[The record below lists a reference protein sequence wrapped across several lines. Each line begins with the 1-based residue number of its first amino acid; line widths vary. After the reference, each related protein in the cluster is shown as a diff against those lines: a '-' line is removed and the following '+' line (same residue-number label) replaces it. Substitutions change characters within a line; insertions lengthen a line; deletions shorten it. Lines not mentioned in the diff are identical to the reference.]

1 MKKIN
6 LTKLLKSII
15 FCFYIVALAWVIF
28 SLIWVPLDFTLTML
42 CWMGLFGI
50 FDGLWNLFDQFRIY
64 KNLGMMESVI
74 KWQTGMPEQSDI
86 YIVTTTAGE
95 VDIRVLY
102 DPYTSPPYWLDDEED
117 DEVVAWCKLSDIE
130 PYKE

>member
-1 MKKIN
+1 
-6 LTKLLKSII
+6 
-15 FCFYIVALAWVIF
+15 
-28 SLIWVPLDFTLTML
+28 
-42 CWMGLFGI
+42 
-50 FDGLWNLFDQFRIY
+50 
-64 KNLGMMESVI
+64 MESVI